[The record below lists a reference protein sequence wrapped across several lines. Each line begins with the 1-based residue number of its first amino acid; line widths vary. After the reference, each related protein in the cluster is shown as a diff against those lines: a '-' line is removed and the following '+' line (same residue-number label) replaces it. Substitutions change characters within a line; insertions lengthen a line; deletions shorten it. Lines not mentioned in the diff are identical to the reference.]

1 MLVSLDLEKQKKKIN
16 QEYEAIVKIWQEQF
30 EMNYRLARADFE
42 VKCVI
47 AKANRDRAI
56 RELEGK

>member
-1 MLVSLDLEKQKKKIN
+1 
-16 QEYEAIVKIWQEQF
+16 
-30 EMNYRLARADFE
+30 MNYRLARADFE